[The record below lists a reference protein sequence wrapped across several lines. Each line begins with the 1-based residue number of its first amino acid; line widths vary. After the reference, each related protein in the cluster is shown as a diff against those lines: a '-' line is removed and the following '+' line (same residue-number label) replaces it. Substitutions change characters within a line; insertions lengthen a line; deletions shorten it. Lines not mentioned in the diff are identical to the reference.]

1 MLLERNG
8 IVIQNI
14 GTTVNL
20 WPISIRIVD
29 QLRLE
34 DVLEPLVDET
44 DRRIVLTH
52 DGTVFDDCPT
62 IMRDLYAAESIFL
75 SI

>member
-1 MLLERNG
+1 M
-8 IVIQNI
+8 
-14 GTTVNL
+14 
-20 WPISIRIVD
+20 SIRIVD
-29 QLRLE
+29 QLRLG
-34 DVLEPLVDET
+34 DVLEPLVTET